1 MVHGLRI
8 DLNLFFVFD
17 AIYREGGVTRA
28 AEKLHLTQPAISH
41 ALGRLRVLFDD
52 PLFVRQGHAMI
63 PTPVARSVVEPVR
76 RALRALEAT
85 VTETSRFDPAETRKH
100 MMLGIHESLE
110 ATVLPGVMRRLV
122 EHAPFIDV
130 TAVPIDRRQLEARL
144 ADGTLDLALDVL
156 LPLSGDVL
164 HRPVGQDRLVVV
176 VRRDHPEIG
185 SRLDLATYLRQQHIL
200 VTSRRRSA
208 GAVDAELARLGLVR
222 RIRLR
227 GQYYFAACRVV
238 SETNL
243 LLTMPEYDALLC
255 SRQFGNRILPLPIE
269 MAPIDVHL
277 YWHASTDKDPAN
289 QWMRD
294 ELVRSFEATALAG
307 DR

>member
-1 MVHGLRI
+1 MAHGLRI
-8 DLNLFFVFD
+8 DLNLFIVFD

-41 ALGRLRVLFDD
+41 ALGRLRELFGDA
-52 PLFVRQGHAMI
+52 LYVRQGHAMV
-63 PTPVARSVVEPVR
+63 PTPVARSIVDPVR

-85 VTETSRFDPAETRKH
+85 VTETSRFDPAEAHKH
-100 MMLGIHESLE
+100 MVLGLHESLE
-110 ATVLPGVMRRLV
+110 ATVLPGVMQRLI
-122 EHAPFIDV
+122 ERAPFIDV
-130 TAVPIDRRQLEARL
+130 TAMPVERRQLEARL

-164 HRPVGQDRLVVV
+164 HRPVVQDRLVVV
-176 VRRDHPEIG
+176 VRRDHPDIG
-185 SRLDLATYLRQQHIL
+185 SSLDLA
-200 VTSRRRSA
+200 VTSRRRGS
-208 GAVDAELARLGLVR
+208 GAVDAELARLGLTR

-243 LLTMPEYDALLC
+243 VLTMPEYDALLC

-277 YWHASTDKDPAN
+277 YWHVSTDKDPAN

-294 ELVRSFEATALAG
+294 ELVRAFEM
-307 DR
+307 

>member
-1 MVHGLRI
+1 MPHVPRI
-8 DLNLFFVFD
+8 DLNLFVVLD

-85 VTETSRFDPAETRKH
+85 VTETSRFDPAETQKH
-100 MMLGIHESLE
+100 MVLGIHESLE
-110 ATVLPGVMRRLV
+110 AIVLPGVMRRLI
-122 EHAPFIDV
+122 ERAPFIDV
-130 TAVPIDRRQLEARL
+130 TALPIDRRQLEARL
-144 ADGTLDLALDVL
+144 ADGTLDVALDVL

-164 HRPVGQDRLVVV
+164 HRPVVQDRMVVV

-185 SRLDLATYLRQQHIL
+185 SSLDLATYLRQQHIL

-208 GAVDAELARLGLVR
+208 GAVDAELARLGLTR

-243 LLTMPEYDALLC
+243 LLTMPEYDAILC
-255 SRQFGNRILPLPIE
+255 SHQFGNRILPLPIE
-269 MAPIDVHL
+269 MAPIDVQL
-277 YWHASTDKDPAN
+277 YWHTSTDKDPAN

-294 ELVRSFEATALAG
+294 ELVRAFETAALAG
-307 DR
+307 EG